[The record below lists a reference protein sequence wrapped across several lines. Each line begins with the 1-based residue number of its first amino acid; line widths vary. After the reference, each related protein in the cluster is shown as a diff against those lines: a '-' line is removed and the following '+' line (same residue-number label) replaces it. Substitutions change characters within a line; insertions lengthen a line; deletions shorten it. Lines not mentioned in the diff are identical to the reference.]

1 MSDVLCIGVC
11 TIDLIVRIPAFPEPD
26 TRSAMHDLT
35 ESIGGVA
42 CVAAVALARLGA
54 RSAFAG
60 EVGDDAYGR
69 AIRTGLSADGVDV
82 ALLATRPQRA
92 TPTTVIL
99 SDLSAKTRTIIN
111 HPSAATASVAPSQA
125 LTRAALSA
133 PYIHLDHTAFVQVA
147 GDLLPRCRTAG
158 TLVSLDAGIAIPG
171 TEAYLPYI
179 DVYVTTQRQ
188 LLDMTGEHEP
198 ARALAWVR
206 ERGPRIVAATQG
218 AEGSVGLSD
227 DGAAIHAPPFRVDV
241 ADTTGAGDVYHGA
254 FLYALLQRQTL
265 REALIF
271 ANAAA
276 ALSCR
281 AVGGRPGCPTL
292 AEVQALLQGGSPR

>member
-1 MSDVLCIGVC
+1 MLDVLSIGVC

-26 TRSAMHDLT
+26 SRSAMRDLT

-54 RSAFAG
+54 RAGFAG
-60 EVGDDAYGR
+60 EVGDDVYGR
-69 AIRTGLSADGVDV
+69 AIRAGLSADGVDV
-82 ALLATRPQRA
+82 ALLSTRLRQA

-111 HPSAATASVAPSQA
+111 HPSAATASVAPSAA
-125 LTRAALSA
+125 LTRAALAA
-133 PYIHLDHTAFVQVA
+133 PYLHLDHTAFVQVA
-147 GDLLPRCRTAG
+147 GDLLPRCRAAG

-171 TEAYLPYI
+171 IEAYLQFI

-188 LLDMTGEHEP
+188 LLDMTGEPDP

-206 ERGPRIVAATQG
+206 ARGPRVVAATLG
-218 AEGSVGLSD
+218 AQGSVGLCD
-227 DGAAIHAPPFRVDV
+227 DGAALHAPPFHVDV

-254 FLYALLQRQTL
+254 FLYALLQRQAL
-265 REALIF
+265 RDALIF

-292 AEVQALLQGGSPR
+292 PEVQALLRR